1 MGALPFTSTY
11 HTLSMCCFTDGG
23 VSVSVDRRDLFS
35 GWDVLLVPRRFL
47 LVLVRLRGGS
57 FVGGGV
63 GDGDVSDVLLI
74 EWGGVVVGDVSVCDG
89 CGCLLRLRDL
99 AW

>member
-1 MGALPFTSTY
+1 MSIVVG
-11 HTLSMCCFTDGG
+11 
-23 VSVSVDRRDLFS
+23 RRDLFS

-47 LVLVRLRGGS
+47 LGLVRLRGGS

-63 GDGDVSDVLLI
+63 GDGDGDGDGDVSDVLLI

>member
-1 MGALPFTSTY
+1 M
-11 HTLSMCCFTDGG
+11 
-23 VSVSVDRRDLFS
+23 SVGVDRRDLFS

-47 LVLVRLRGGS
+47 LGLVRLRGGS

-63 GDGDVSDVLLI
+63 GEGEWDEDGDGDGDRDVSDVWLI
-74 EWGGVVVGDVSVCDG
+74 EWGGEVAGDVSVCDG